1 MSLTNSISISSSTFA
16 LRARFAHILLM
27 THKKYVPAPSEI
39 TTMKKSSPP
48 SILCSYEMPPPDDGA
63 TSSESCRAT
72 LAPTALNVAPGGSVS
87 DAISRELH
95 ELRRDGHLGPLWLL
109 GLLLLW
115 LFSSQC

>member
-48 SILCSYEMPPPDDGA
+48 SILCS
-63 TSSESCRAT
+63 
-72 LAPTALNVAPGGSVS
+72 
-87 DAISRELH
+87 
-95 ELRRDGHLGPLWLL
+95 
-109 GLLLLW
+109 
-115 LFSSQC
+115 